1 MLKDFIGLT
10 PAQAC
15 ALIQARG
22 YHAEYHPE
30 TTDEYAF
37 LEVGLLHGYLVWF
50 SFNQQNRIK
59 GLIKIKKIA

>member
-15 ALIQARG
+15 ALIQAYG

-30 TTDEYAF
+30 TADEYAF
-37 LEVGLLHGYLVWF
+37 LEISLLHGYSIGL
-50 SFNQQNRIK
+50 SFNQQDLVEGYEFLDWN
-59 GLIKIKKIA
+59 

>member
-22 YHAEYHPE
+22 YHAEYHSE
-30 TTDEYAF
+30 TADEYAF
-37 LEVGLLHGYLVWF
+37 LEISLPHGYSVGLQFDPQDRVEGYEFLDW
-50 SFNQQNRIK
+50 N
-59 GLIKIKKIA
+59 